1 LLPERLRADFA
12 HRLSDQGAF
21 MIEQAGLA
29 GQTVEAT
36 EAFITLSLEDETGAR
51 TPDFEARVWFA
62 ETNTAL
68 IGFADI
74 LDRAILHVDMP
85 RRHGWLEIDV

>member
-1 LLPERLRADFA
+1 
-12 HRLSDQGAF
+12 
-21 MIEQAGLA
+21 
-29 GQTVEAT
+29 
-36 EAFITLSLEDETGAR
+36 LEDETGAR